1 MDASTDDIL
10 DDDILSDGLDQ
21 FDQKFEEAH
30 RESDFTDKMRK
41 VNPYK
46 PVTAGDSSGAIPV
59 RAAQPVTRD
68 ENDAKLSLSDT
79 FFADKFA
86 AMRRK
91 NMFDWDEEVLAKLN
105 ATLYDDLRRQ
115 ASIQMVIDDIGNS
128 ITSVGI
134 ETKFQAGALLQDL
147 MSLLRIRSLSEMI
160 KAVGL
165 DDYRDDIVLRVIES
179 SYGPSKRI
187 EREQALQSQRDDQ
200 AKLDLQH
207 TLASILRSLQ
217 DIAKDARVQR
227 TNSEPKPPKTL
238 FELHRS
244 FKGVDPKEGIND
256 GSAGN

>member
-21 FDQKFEEAH
+21 FTKQFDEAH
-30 RESDFTDKMRK
+30 QDFTDKMRK

-46 PVTAGDSSGAIPV
+46 PVTAGDGSGAIPV

-68 ENDAKLSLSDT
+68 ENDAKLALSDT

-86 AMRRK
+86 TMRRK

-105 ATLYDDLRRQ
+105 TTLYDDLRRQ

-134 ETKFQAGALLQDL
+134 ETKFQASALLQDL
-147 MSLLRIRSLSEMI
+147 MSLLRIRSLGEMI
-160 KAVGL
+160 TAVGL
-165 DDYRDDIVLRVIES
+165 DDYRDDIVLRIIES
-179 SYGPSKRI
+179 SYGQSKRI
-187 EREQALQSQRDDQ
+187 EREQALRLQRDDQ
-200 AKLDLQH
+200 DKLDFQH

-217 DIAKDARVQR
+217 DIAKDTRVQR
-227 TNSEPKPPKTL
+227 TNSEPKPAKTL
-238 FELHRS
+238 FELRRS
-244 FKGVDPKEGIND
+244 FQGVNPKEGIDN
-256 GSAGN
+256 GSVGV